1 MYKDKRIIQRPYF
14 TSRSW
19 AALIF
24 AALLLIRITS
34 ISLTA
39 LYHTQADFVYQLT
52 FQSLWYLSSLG
63 LTLGLSFLFVC
74 LFDIQLRFA
83 SLFRLYFV
91 SRSPYLGACLL
102 ELLALLI
109 KKQALTAA
117 TNLSIGAGGIVLSC
131 CYLAWLN
138 RREAYLTTNQ
148 NFKLVIATGTFQLFS
163 LLPEF
168 LQVFS

>member
-24 AALLLIRITS
+24 AALLLIRITN

-63 LTLGLSFLFVC
+63 LTLGL
-74 LFDIQLRFA
+74 
-83 SLFRLYFV
+83 
-91 SRSPYLGACLL
+91 SPYLGACLL

>member
-63 LTLGLSFLFVC
+63 LTLGLSFLFVY

-83 SLFRLYFV
+83 SLFLRFL
-91 SRSPYLGACLL
+91 PYLCLGL
-102 ELLALLI
+102 GSGRLMFLLLVH
-109 KKQALTAA
+109 KQL
-117 TNLSIGAGGIVLSC
+117 
-131 CYLAWLN
+131 
-138 RREAYLTTNQ
+138 
-148 NFKLVIATGTFQLFS
+148 
-163 LLPEF
+163 
-168 LQVFS
+168 